1 MRIIRQVTDED
12 YSDVVNLLEMN
23 NLPLEGVKEHFK
35 HFFIIK
41 ENLEILGCIGL
52 EVYEPDG
59 LIRSVSV
66 SKNAQKQGVG
76 HELVTNI
83 EKYASKLKLIDL
95 YLLTDSA
102 PDFFKKFG
110 YNIIERD
117 SIVSGITNSIE
128 FTQVCADKG
137 VLMKKRI

>member
-1 MRIIRQVTDED
+1 MRTIRQVTDED
-12 YSDVVNLLEMN
+12 YSDVVLLLENN

-76 HELVTNI
+76 HELVAKI
-83 EKYASKLKLIDL
+83 EALPSSYH
-95 YLLTDSA
+95 
-102 PDFFKKFG
+102 
-110 YNIIERD
+110 
-117 SIVSGITNSIE
+117 
-128 FTQVCADKG
+128 
-137 VLMKKRI
+137 